1 MACLHAPELVEMDL
15 KAPVGIM
22 PIGLLATPG
31 ISSVSSSHI
40 VKDEI
45 MGMTYMDTI
54 TTSIGRVTI
63 SGPGL
68 EAFPTGPITED
79 ITDCQ

>member
-1 MACLHAPELVEMDL
+1 
-15 KAPVGIM
+15 M

-40 VKDEI
+40 VKDKI
-45 MGMTYMDTI
+45 MGMTYIDTI

-68 EAFPTGPITED
+68 EALATGPTIED
-79 ITDCQ
+79 ITNCQ